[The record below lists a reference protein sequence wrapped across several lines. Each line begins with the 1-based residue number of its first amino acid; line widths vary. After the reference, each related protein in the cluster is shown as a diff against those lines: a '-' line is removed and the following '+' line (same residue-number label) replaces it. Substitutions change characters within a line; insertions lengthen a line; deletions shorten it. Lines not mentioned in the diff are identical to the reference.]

1 MQLPGEP
8 SPAVSVDGIPRPIDV
23 RRPPGKSP
31 RGHGRAG
38 QLEVKSSGYAEFNRQ
53 SDESVEKDLL
63 PTDSTAVPTTLLLL
77 ILVCRSGAVALPPLA
92 VAGFSVVGA
101 SAILVVVAQFTSVSV
116 FATTLTTALVLGLAV
131 AHRAAPTGRAD
142 GRRQRP
148 HPRHLRGDGVH
159 PRPGNGAGNRHG
171 RGGHAWS
178 AGAHQKYGDP
188 IGARSRGAPIRNET
202 VISDPPR
209 GHAETPSSLSSH
221 RSEGV
226 S

>member
-8 SPAVSVDGIPRPIDV
+8 SPAVSVDGIPRPIDA
-23 RRPPGKSP
+23 RRPPRKSR

-38 QLEVKSSGYAEFNRQ
+38 QLEVKSGGYAEFNRQ

-63 PTDSTAVPTTLLLL
+63 PTESTAVPTTLLVL
-77 ILVCRSGAVALPPLA
+77 ILVFRSGAAAPLPLA
-92 VAGFSVVGA
+92 FAGVSVVG
-101 SAILVVVAQFTSVSV
+101 SPTIPVVVAQFTSVPV
-116 FATTLTTALVLGLAV
+116 FATDLTTALLLGPGTASATATAAAV
-131 AHRAAPTGRAD
+131 MRGPPVPT
-142 GRRQRP
+142 
-148 HPRHLRGDGVH
+148 
-159 PRPGNGAGNRHG
+159 
-171 RGGHAWS
+171 S
-178 AGAHQKYGDP
+178 AHQKYGEP

-202 VISDPPR
+202 VISGPPR